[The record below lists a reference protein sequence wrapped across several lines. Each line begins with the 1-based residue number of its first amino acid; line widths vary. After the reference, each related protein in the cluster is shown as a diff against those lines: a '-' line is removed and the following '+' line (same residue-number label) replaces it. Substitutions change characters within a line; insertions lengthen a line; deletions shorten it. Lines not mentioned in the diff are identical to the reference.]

1 MQLYDGGVWVGAG
14 EVEEEFGAGAGE
26 GVDGLVCVTDDGDVV
41 PVAQPCGEDSLLEG
55 GDVLV
60 FVDDKGAVLGPEFF
74 GDGGGVF
81 DGPGNVE
88 EEVVEVEEHDIGVDF
103 GVFVTLVDL
112 RDDGGW
118 LWGVAVSGFCH
129 VLFGADEPGFG
140 PFDFAEDIAQVFD

>member
-1 MQLYDGGVWVGAG
+1 M
-14 EVEEEFGAGAGE
+14 
-26 GVDGLVCVTDDGDVV
+26 
-41 PVAQPCGEDSLLEG
+41 EG

-60 FVDDKGAVLGPEFF
+60 FVDDEGAVLGPEFF

-88 EEVVEVEEHDIGVDF
+88 EEVVEVEEHDVGVDF
-103 GVFVTLVDL
+103 CVFVALVDL
-112 RDDGGW
+112 GDDGCR

-140 PFDFAEDIAQVFD
+140 PFDFAEDIAHVFD